1 MFEPLLRVVYCF
13 VRLKYTYHKSI
24 KTQLTLLSQWH
35 LIIGFLNL
43 PLYNYKT
50 MHYNKTPLKAMNWN
64 CLFLIK
70 INSEMGL
77 GFWGCLSQIGFLGL
91 GFSFD
96 WVWACGE
103 APSGFFGW
111 GLMWSQLSQ
120 CSQLSQSTTTVVTPT
135 TIVAKNHNCRN
146 ANHNCRN
153 SAQPQL
159 SQRQSQMSQF
169 FRNFIF
175 SFLISI
181 LYNYGILSHLLW
193 SLHHFLLYSQ

>member
-1 MFEPLLRVVYCF
+1 MCPLNNLKCIIIEGSSVSPATQPAITVSLGC
-13 VRLKYTYHKSI
+13 RLYPLGTCDR
-24 KTQLTLLSQWH
+24 TQTSCREGCIHEIW
-35 LIIGFLNL
+35 
-43 PLYNYKT
+43 
-50 MHYNKTPLKAMNWN
+50 
-64 CLFLIK
+64 C
-70 INSEMGL
+70 NSTWL
-77 GFWGCLSQIGFLGL
+77 
-91 GFSFD
+91 
-96 WVWACGE
+96 
-103 APSGFFGW
+103 
-111 GLMWSQLSQ
+111 LMWSQLSQ
-120 CSQLSQSTTTVVTPT
+120 CSQLSQSTTIVATPT